1 MSSCQLIFRHFVACV
16 SKPATV
22 HEIIFEIDIA
32 GENFSSSNMVSH
44 ELNYLKAYD
53 RESWKKKASTIF
65 SWWLVLSKFKLF
77 L

>member
-53 RESWKKKASTIF
+53 RES
-65 SWWLVLSKFKLF
+65 
-77 L
+77 